1 MTTENE
7 EIFCLKDDNYSKL
20 WVEVIIVTLLDAVA
34 TADVLKADNN
44 DVELV
49 ETRSVHFA
57 RLKSSSRSDRLNK
70 PRLLVLQNFI
80 TCLSPEVDHVTLPLF
95 PSLILKR
102 YKDGGYRAVNKVYYL
117 VCILP

>member
-1 MTTENE
+1 MGRSDH
-7 EIFCLKDDNYSKL
+7 CYS
-20 WVEVIIVTLLDAVA
+20 WMHAVA

-57 RLKSSSRSDRLNK
+57 RLKSSSRSDRLNR

-80 TCLSPEVDHVTLPLF
+80 TCLSPEVDHVTLPLSHHLF
-95 PSLILKR
+95 
-102 YKDGGYRAVNKVYYL
+102 
-117 VCILP
+117 

>member
-1 MTTENE
+1 M
-7 EIFCLKDDNYSKL
+7 
-20 WVEVIIVTLLDAVA
+20 IIVTLLDAIA

-80 TCLSPEVDHVTLPLF
+80 TCLSPEVDHVI

-117 VCILP
+117 VCIFP

>member
-1 MTTENE
+1 MHLGTDDIKAMSRGFSGGGGSDKICN
-7 EIFCLKDDNYSKL
+7 FCLKDDNYSKL

-57 RLKSSSRSDRLNK
+57 RLNRR
-70 PRLLVLQNFI
+70 LVL
-80 TCLSPEVDHVTLPLF
+80 TD
-95 PSLILKR
+95 
-102 YKDGGYRAVNKVYYL
+102 
-117 VCILP
+117 